1 MCLGVPG
8 KIIDIYQQGELTM
21 GKIDFGGVTREA
33 CLAYVPEAQ
42 IGDYTVIHV
51 GFALH
56 LISEEEAQE
65 TLSLLREIAAVGE
78 EEPFLDLG
86 QDGNNPVQ
94 EI

>member
-8 KIIDIYQQGELTM
+8 KIVEIYDSGGLQM

-33 CLAYVPEAQ
+33 CLAYVPEAE

-56 LISEEEAQE
+56 IISEEEAAE
-65 TLSLLREIAAVGE
+65 TLELLHQLIAAGE
-78 EEPFLDLG
+78 DDLLDEM
-86 QDGNNPVQ
+86 QTGN
-94 EI
+94 

>member
-8 KIIDIYQQGELTM
+8 KIVEIYEANGLSM

-33 CLAYVPEAQ
+33 CLAYVPEAV

-56 LISEEEAQE
+56 LISEQEAQE
-65 TLSLLREIAAVGE
+65 TLALLMKIAEQGGEDPLAEI
-78 EEPFLDLG
+78 
-86 QDGNNPVQ
+86 
-94 EI
+94 